1 MTTMALPFKIETCNE
16 NWTALSLGQSSTKTW
31 CQPSWMVAITKN
43 HKNGCQ
49 DGQQN
54 DSWSKMTTK
63 GPVHLNLNL

>member
-49 DGQQN
+49 DGQQ
-54 DSWSKMTTK
+54 
-63 GPVHLNLNL
+63 HEI